1 MRRYRE
7 GVRASAALAYEH
19 HPGTRG
25 RLEAALLAFLSAG
38 GFPYLLNRMDK
49 DAMAHSIET
58 RLPFLDHEVIALALN
73 LPLEARVRPD
83 PKGVLRDVASRHLP
97 PAIVT
102 RAKQLGLQVG
112 AQRIER
118 AARLEFLQHGV
129 LRDLLR
135 ESASSWDALRR
146 RTGARD
152 RVRLWTAEIWC
163 RLFLEGES
171 VRRVETELWNPER
184 V

>member
-1 MRRYRE
+1 M
-7 GVRASAALAYEH
+7 
-19 HPGTRG
+19 
-25 RLEAALLAFLSAG
+25 
-38 GFPYLLNRMDK
+38 
-49 DAMAHSIET
+49 
-58 RLPFLDHEVIALALN
+58 
-73 LPLEARVRPD
+73 
-83 PKGVLRDVASRHLP
+83 LRDVASRHLP